1 MRGPSRAPCRNG
13 KKQFQKAVK
22 IAILVSKAI
31 AQVDIDNKEGDTPR
45 GWQLDVANSLQKGI
59 KYGAYR
65 MLNTL
70 SFQEVEPDLFARVRV
85 ACGVSMARYNATM
98 CLQDGQTGSNLRFF
112 GSSSH
117 VRKSASSFFSSV
129 DGQYVIKVCTSQ
141 EWRTLLQILPK
152 YVERLEAAGEES
164 LKMASNPNQK
174 TTGFMKTLL
183 PRYLG
188 LYVLRNIRG
197 EGSEMHVRVMLNVFG
212 GAQQIHK
219 RYNLKGSSR
228 KASQEELSQT
238 NSVRKDIDWV
248 DTQQKLALCAA
259 DKQHFLAALAWDV
272 RCLQSWNLMNYSLL
286 VGIHNREPQVTK
298 KYDSMPVVTIEN
310 PLMLAY
316 IGIGDILTMYGTR
329 KQSESFFKHQL
340 CLGKNISCQH
350 PKYYGERF
358 FRFILDSVLAGTV

>member
-129 DGQYVIKVCTSQ
+129 DGQYVIKVCTLE

-152 YVERLEAAGEES
+152 YVERLEVARREA
-164 LKMASNPNQK
+164 LKMGSNPNQK
-174 TTGFMKTLL
+174 TSGFMKTLL

-188 LYVLRNIRG
+188 LYVLRTG
-197 EGSEMHVRVMLNVFG
+197 EGSEVYVRVMVNVFG
-212 GAQQIHK
+212 GAEQIHK
-219 RYNLKGSSR
+219 RYNLKGSTAGR
-228 KASQEELSQT
+228 KASQKELRQK
-238 NSVRKDIDWV
+238 NSVRKDLDWV
-248 DTQQKLALCAA
+248 DMEKKLALGEA
-259 DKQHFLAALAWDV
+259 DRNHFLAALVQDV
-272 RCLQSWNLMNYSLL
+272 QCHTKR
-286 VGIHNREPQVTK
+286 PQGTK
-298 KYDSMPVVTIEN
+298 KYESMPVVTIEN
-310 PLMLAY
+310 PSMLAY
-316 IGIGDILTMYGTR
+316 IGIEDILTMYGRR
-329 KQSESFFKHQL
+329 KRAESFFKHQV
-340 CLGKNISCQH
+340 CFGEDVSCQH

-358 FRFILDSVLAGTV
+358 FRFISDSVVTGTE